1 MFFALESWLK
11 ADFRKIYYSGCE
23 MSRERRREKGLAH
36 PQALCQWLGWLSF
49 SWCAFSALFLRSH
62 QAIGRC
68 LTSGFLRLTAEFRRA
83 VKFYS
88 ISAERDGVQ
97 QAAFANSAPL
107 RLIKVC
113 ALSLIS
119 RKQKQAL
126 VLAAALNCRL
136 FVHQKQQQSPFDRF
150 LFVFVLAALPE
161 WIAIR
166 GFLLLLANRVY
177 SSSG

>member
-1 MFFALESWLK
+1 
-11 ADFRKIYYSGCE
+11 
-23 MSRERRREKGLAH
+23 
-36 PQALCQWLGWLSF
+36 
-49 SWCAFSALFLRSH
+49 
-62 QAIGRC
+62 
-68 LTSGFLRLTAEFRRA
+68 
-83 VKFYS
+83 
-88 ISAERDGVQ
+88 VQ

>member
-1 MFFALESWLK
+1 VYVKGGFEDSPSGLFNGQMLAKPNYLPKVAFHFCSKNLLPSDSCNSMFFASECWLK

-23 MSRERRREKGLAH
+23 MSRETERKRTCTSTSALPVTGLA
-36 PQALCQWLGWLSF
+36 S
-49 SWCAFSALFLRSH
+49 SLFMRSH

-119 RKQKQAL
+119 RK
-126 VLAAALNCRL
+126 
-136 FVHQKQQQSPFDRF
+136 H
-150 LFVFVLAALPE
+150 
-161 WIAIR
+161 
-166 GFLLLLANRVY
+166 
-177 SSSG
+177 